1 MFSYFE
7 RIKQSDGRLQSAQ
20 TFAKEKNFLLV
31 FTAGF
36 LGWNINCS
44 GDPTMP
50 EIVEGEKNFA
60 QWKNSYCLALLNKF
74 FPCAYFQ
81 KIFDQK
87 NFKLV
92 HENCSH
98 QTFCGGPHRTACKG
112 KRVQLQTIVFHRC
125 GNLLHKLPNKLF
137 IVKFLLKSVKLLLCG
152 VLTPAAP
159 AKNSW
164 RIFFFHFDVS
174 CYKVVLLA
182 RPIFKLLSNQESQSD
197 FSSCQNNIPRANS
210 ANQTFREEHSS
221 EAFLWDQDQC
231 WTEIHRKDT
240 GNARSDAVG
249 SIPFYWSVVEA
260 LGPRMYAKKKFA
272 QPWIFGSVQWKGTI
286 LFSLTIPEPRF
297 EHKFCD
303 AINWEGN
310 ECFLL
315 CFLRDINKV
324 SHSKRISQHIFL
336 SSLKTSLF
344 VFVVLEAWMW
354 QDSLQEF
361 SYVLVRTR
369 VNKYQPKKKT
379 PHTPQFMSLN
389 IKQHWRSHYHSS
401 VDVDFLQSNVW
412 R

>member
-1 MFSYFE
+1 MKIA
-7 RIKQSDGRLQSAQ
+7 RIKLFVVVHIVQL
-20 TFAKEKNFLLV
+20 AKENACNCRPLSS
-31 FTAGF
+31 TDAETCCTSCQ
-36 LGWNINCS
+36 INCLLW
-44 GDPTMP
+44 
-50 EIVEGEKNFA
+50 NFC
-60 QWKNSYCLALLNKF
+60 WKVWSCCFAVSSLL
-74 FPCAYFQ
+74 
-81 KIFDQK
+81 
-87 NFKLV
+87 
-92 HENCSH
+92 
-98 QTFCGGPHRTACKG
+98 
-112 KRVQLQTIVFHRC
+112 QLLQ
-125 GNLLHKLPNKLF
+125 
-137 IVKFLLKSVKLLLCG
+137 
-152 VLTPAAP
+152 
-159 AKNSW
+159 
-164 RIFFFHFDVS
+164 RILEEFFFFHFDVS